1 LLAWLFPPGCADR
14 LIRCAEPRTARDAI
28 APGAREMTL
37 KRLMR
42 VAAFILGVL
51 SLTVLWLPAHAEERD
66 VRIGVLSFRD
76 LELTRRQWQPTAD
89 YLNAN
94 VPGYRFSIEPMFF
107 AQLDAAVNQRRF
119 DFVLTN
125 PEHYVELR
133 QDHGLAAIATLMPVA
148 EGHPVSSFGGVIV
161 TRADRADI
169 IDLADLRGKT
179 VASPGEQSLGGY
191 LMQRWTLFEQGI
203 GIGDIGKMRFT
214 GMPQDKAV
222 MDVMAGKADAAFVRT
237 GILESLAREDKLRLD
252 QVKVLNRQ
260 QTKVFPQLLS
270 TTLYPEWPFTSMP
283 ETSEALSK
291 IVMQALLKI
300 SPEDDAARSGKYY
313 GFTPPGNYAPVEAMM
328 LRLGVLGREHDFDW
342 RDVSRK
348 YAVPLLGGAAALLLA
363 MLASA
368 IYLWR
373 NYRHLRRTHRE
384 RDRLA
389 LELSEANATLEQK
402 VERRTRAL
410 QSSETRFRQ
419 MFEHH
424 ASPMLLI
431 DSASGSIVDA
441 NLASAE
447 FYGYTVDWMRQM
459 NMSQINTLPPGKIAE
474 DRDKA
479 LRGECKHFV
488 FPHRIANGELRIVEV
503 HSSPVEV
510 EGKSLLFSIVH
521 DITERHA
528 AEAKLRLRDAAL
540 NAAANA
546 IIITA
551 TSGEIIWANEAF
563 TELTGYAS
571 GETLGHKPKELVRS
585 GMQDQSFYETL
596 WQTVLA
602 GHTWHGELVNRRK
615 DGSLY
620 NEEMTITP
628 LKDDSGKVAYFI
640 AVKQDISDRKNVEA
654 QMHDLAFYDPLT
666 HLPNRRLLLDRLDKA
681 LAASSRSRTHS
692 ALMFLDL
699 DHFKKLNDVH
709 GHDVGDLLL
718 VEVAQRIT
726 GCIREEDSAARFG
739 GDEFVIML
747 EDLSPNVQEAA
758 RQAESVAEKIRVVL
772 AQPYRL
778 KRTSVPDNGD
788 AIEHHCTSSIGVT
801 VFCDRDNSM
810 DELLRWTDMA
820 MYQAKTAG
828 RNLIRFFDPD
838 MQADIEAR
846 VAMEEELRAA
856 LEKGQLR
863 LYYQVQVDNSRHA
876 QSAEALL
883 RWDHPRRGLIPP
895 MQFIP
900 LAEETGL
907 ILPIGQWVL
916 DTACAQ
922 LAKWQAGPET
932 RHLTLAVNV
941 SAKQFRQ
948 ADFVKQVTATVER
961 HGISPL
967 LLKLELTESTVLENA
982 DDAIAKMSALKE
994 YGVKLSLDD
1003 FGTGYSSLSHLK
1015 RLPLDQIKIDQ
1026 SFVRD
1031 VTTDNGDAVMV
1042 MTMVDLGMNFEVE
1055 VIAEGVETEEQF
1067 KALQRYGCGSLQGYL
1082 FSKPLPIE
1090 QFETLLHQGQ
1100 GRHG

>member
-1 LLAWLFPPGCADR
+1 
-14 LIRCAEPRTARDAI
+14 
-28 APGAREMTL
+28 
-37 KRLMR
+37 
-42 VAAFILGVL
+42 
-51 SLTVLWLPAHAEERD
+51 
-66 VRIGVLSFRD
+66 
-76 LELTRRQWQPTAD
+76 
-89 YLNAN
+89 
-94 VPGYRFSIEPMFF
+94 
-107 AQLDAAVNQRRF
+107 
-119 DFVLTN
+119 
-125 PEHYVELR
+125 
-133 QDHGLAAIATLMPVA
+133 
-148 EGHPVSSFGGVIV
+148 
-161 TRADRADI
+161 
-169 IDLADLRGKT
+169 
-179 VASPGEQSLGGY
+179 
-191 LMQRWTLFEQGI
+191 
-203 GIGDIGKMRFT
+203 
-214 GMPQDKAV
+214 
-222 MDVMAGKADAAFVRT
+222 
-237 GILESLAREDKLRLD
+237 
-252 QVKVLNRQ
+252 
-260 QTKVFPQLLS
+260 
-270 TTLYPEWPFTSMP
+270 
-283 ETSEALSK
+283 
-291 IVMQALLKI
+291 
-300 SPEDDAARSGKYY
+300 
-313 GFTPPGNYAPVEAMM
+313 
-328 LRLGVLGREHDFDW
+328 
-342 RDVSRK
+342 
-348 YAVPLLGGAAALLLA
+348 
-363 MLASA
+363 
-368 IYLWR
+368 
-373 NYRHLRRTHRE
+373 
-384 RDRLA
+384 
-389 LELSEANATLEQK
+389 
-402 VERRTRAL
+402 
-410 QSSETRFRQ
+410 
-419 MFEHH
+419 
-424 ASPMLLI
+424 PMLLI
-431 DSASGSIVDA
+431 DSVSGSIVDA
-441 NLASAE
+441 NLAASE
-447 FYGYTVDWMRQM
+447 FYGYTVERMRQM

-474 DRDKA
+474 ERDRV

-488 FPHRIANGELRIVEV
+488 FPHRRADGELRIVEV
-503 HSSPVEV
+503 HSSPVVV
-510 EGKSLLFSIVH
+510 EGESLLFSIVH

-528 AEAKLRLRDAAL
+528 AEAKLHLRDAAL

-546 IIITA
+546 IIITS
-551 TSGEIIWANEAF
+551 TSGEILWANEAF
-563 TELTGYAS
+563 TALTGYAS
-571 GETLGHKPKELVRS
+571 GETLGHKPKDLLRS
-585 GMQDQSFYETL
+585 GLQGQLFYKTL
-596 WQTVLA
+596 WQTVLD

-628 LKDDSGKVAYFI
+628 LRDESGKVAYFI
-640 AVKQDISDRKNVEA
+640 AVKQDISERKSAEA

-681 LAASSRSRTHS
+681 LAASSRSRTHG

-726 GCIREEDSAARFG
+726 ACIREEDSAARFG

-747 EDLSPNVQEAA
+747 EDLSQNVQEAA
-758 RQAESVAEKIRVVL
+758 RQAETVAEKIRVVL

-778 KRTSVPDNGD
+778 KRTSASDNGD
-788 AIEHHCTSSIGVT
+788 VIEHHCTSSIGVT
-801 VFCDRDNSM
+801 VFCDRDNSV

-846 VAMEEELRAA
+846 VAMEDELRAA
-856 LEKGQLR
+856 LETGQLR

-883 RWDHPRRGLIPP
+883 RWVHPRRGLIPP

-922 LAKWQAGPET
+922 LAKWQASPET

-948 ADFVKQVTATVER
+948 ADFVEQVTATVKR
-961 HGISPL
+961 HGINPL

-1067 KALQRYGCGSLQGYL
+1067 KALQRYGCASLQGYL
-1082 FSKPLPIE
+1082 FSKPLPID
-1090 QFETLLHQGQ
+1090 QFEELLYQGPRRMDDNFA
-1100 GRHG
+1100 GSFRG